1 MGKDDLKEILAQLMK
16 QMNKTDELN
25 EIEPLSKIYSKTPL
39 YMSYFTALDKLISDS
54 EVIISYTDHKQEIKT
69 KTITNDNSFMIDFF
83 KSYLRLSVSKS
94 GYGREG
100 IITIVKNAVKGLML
114 GNSASKLSVAKDPSQ
129 EHDPDF

>member
-1 MGKDDLKEILAQLMK
+1 MGKDDLKEILAELMK
-16 QMNKTDELN
+16 QMNKTEKLN

-54 EVIISYTDHKQEIKT
+54 EIKISYTNHKQDIKT
-69 KTITNDNSFMIDFF
+69 KTIINDNSFMIDFF
-83 KSYLRLSVSKS
+83 KSYLRLSVSRS

-114 GNSASKLSVAKDPSQ
+114 GNSASKLSMGKDPSE

>member
-16 QMNKTDELN
+16 QMNKSEVLS

-54 EVIISYTDHKQEIKT
+54 EFTISYTNHKQEILT

-100 IITIVKNAVKGLML
+100 IVTIVKNAVKGLML
-114 GNSASKLSVAKDPSQ
+114 GSSASKLSLGKEPSK